1 MANLRLKKDIKS
13 EYRELKNFYLDDGKK
28 DKLKNMSK
36 FRGFFFQAVYLFLS
50 IFQKLTPLRKFLV
63 FPGLLLLF
71 ISNNV
76 DVDVDN
82 QSYGS
87 NNAAI

>member
-36 FRGFFFQAVYLFLS
+36 FRRFFFQAVYLFLS

-63 FPGLLLLF
+63 FPGPLLLF
-71 ISNNV
+71 ISNN
-76 DVDVDN
+76 VDVDN